1 MSYCPKILIADDE
14 PRFCESLRLLLDGHG
29 YDIHT
34 STSGGEAQQL
44 LLRHEFDM
52 ALLDLAIP
60 DVNGLQL
67 MDYIN
72 IHCPDTSVVVITG
85 NSSLDAAVSALRK
98 GAYDYIRKPFAYE
111 ELLTTIQNALS
122 QKKLELEKEEIHKKL
137 ELSEDRYRYLIQ
149 NSPDIIYTLDCKGC
163 FTFVSNSAKRI
174 IGVESEYLIGK
185 HYEYI
190 IHPDDLQK
198 AKWTFNER
206 RTGDRAG
213 SWTELRLKS
222 FMDDEEEEEI
232 TCEVKNICIE
242 LKCTGM
248 YEKQTAGTPTF
259 VGTHGVA
266 RDISNRKRL
275 ETQLQQAQKLESLG
289 TLAGGIAHDFNN
301 LLMVIRGHVSL
312 MFMENNC
319 SHLNHERLNKI
330 DDCVQSAAALTNQL
344 LGFARGGKY
353 HTQPINLN
361 SVLRQTSQMFGR
373 TKKEIVIQDQYEK
386 KIWPV
391 EADQGQ
397 IEQVLLNLYVNAF
410 HAMPAGGRLMLE
422 TENVSLGKS
431 SEKPFNLAPGNYVK
445 LSVSDTGIGMDEKT
459 QQRIFEPF
467 FTTKAMGRGT
477 GLGLASAYGIIKN
490 HKGMIEV
497 KSKVGVGT
505 CFIIYLPASEQEV
518 THNEAAYDSILKG
531 IETVLLV
538 DDEDRI
544 LDVERD
550 LLSSLGYTVFV
561 ATSGK
566 QAIELFETK
575 PDEIDIVVLDMI
587 MPEMGGG
594 EIYDALRKIR
604 PDVKVLLCSGYSEG
618 GQASEI
624 LERGCT
630 GFIQK
635 PFNASELSEKLREI
649 IDKSD

>member
-1 MSYCPKILIADDE
+1 MRHSPKILIADDE

-29 YDIHT
+29 YDILT
-34 STSGGEAQQL
+34 STSGREAQQL
-44 LLRHEFDM
+44 LSIHQFDL

-60 DVNGLQL
+60 DVDGLQL

-72 IHCPDTSVVVITG
+72 LHCPDTSVVVITG

-98 GAYDYIRKPFAYE
+98 GAYDYIRKPFPYE
-111 ELLTTIQNALS
+111 ELLTTIQNTLN
-122 QKKLELEKEEIHKKL
+122 QKKLELEKNEIYKKL
-137 ELSEDRYRYLIQ
+137 ELSEDRYRYLVQ
-149 NSPDIIYTLDCKGC
+149 NSPDIIYTLDSRGC
-163 FTFVSNSAKRI
+163 FTFVSDSVERI
-174 IGVESEYLIGK
+174 LGVESSQLIGK
-185 HYEYI
+185 HYETI
-190 IHPDDLQK
+190 IHHDDLEK

-206 RTGDRAG
+206 RTGDRAT
-213 SWTELRLKS
+213 SWIEFRLQS
-222 FMDDEEEEEI
+222 FTGDEEEI

-248 YEKQTAGTPTF
+248 YEKQSDGGTQAF
-259 VGTHGVA
+259 LGTHGVA
-266 RDISNRKRL
+266 RDISSRKRL

-312 MFMENNC
+312 MFMEDNC
-319 SHLNHERLNKI
+319 SQLNQERLNKI
-330 DDCVQSAAALTNQL
+330 DDCVQSAAALTSQL

-353 HTQPINLN
+353 HAQPINLN
-361 SVLRQTSQMFGR
+361 MVLRQTSRMFGR
-373 TKKEIVIQDQYEK
+373 TKKEIVIQEQYEK

-391 EADQGQ
+391 EADPGQ

-410 HAMPAGGRLMLE
+410 HAMPAGGSLLLA
-422 TENVSLGKS
+422 TENVALGKS
-431 SEKPFNLAPGNYVK
+431 SERPFNLAPGNYVK

-459 QQRIFEPF
+459 RQRIFEPF

-497 KSKVGVGT
+497 ISKVGTGT
-505 CFIIYLPASEQEV
+505 TFIIYLPASEQEV
-518 THNEAAYDSILKG
+518 KNVETAYDSILMG

-538 DDEDRI
+538 DDEDKI
-544 LDVERD
+544 LDIERD
-550 LLSSLGYTVFV
+550 LLSSLGYTVLV
-561 ATSGK
+561 ATNGK
-566 QAIELFETK
+566 QAIELYETN
-575 PDEIDIVVLDMI
+575 PDKIDIVVLDMI
-587 MPEMGGG
+587 MPGMGGG
-594 EIYDALRKIR
+594 EIYDALRKIK
-604 PDVKVLLCSGYSEG
+604 PDVKVLLCSGYSEA

-624 LERGCT
+624 LQRGCT

-635 PFNASELSEKLREI
+635 PFNTSELSEKLREI

>member
-1 MSYCPKILIADDE
+1 MNHNPKILIADDE

-34 STSGGEAQQL
+34 STSGSEAQQL
-44 LLRHEFDM
+44 LSIHQFEI

-60 DVNGLQL
+60 DVDGLQL

-72 IHCPDTSVVVITG
+72 LHCPNTAIVVITG
-85 NSSLDAAVSALRK
+85 NSSIDAAVSALRK

-111 ELLTTIQNALS
+111 ELLTTIQNALN
-122 QKKLELEKEEIHKKL
+122 QKKLAQEKDEIYKKL
-137 ELSEDRYRYLIQ
+137 ELSEDRYRYLVE
-149 NSPDIIYTLDCKGC
+149 NSPDIIYTLDSQSR
-163 FTFVSNSAKRI
+163 FTFVSDSVERI
-174 IGVESEYLIGK
+174 LGVESKQLIGK

-190 IHPDDLQK
+190 IHQDDLEK

-206 RTGDRAG
+206 RTGDRAT
-213 SWTELRLKS
+213 SWTEFRLKS
-222 FMDDEEEEEI
+222 FTGDDEEI
-232 TCEVKNICIE
+232 TCDVKNVCIE

-248 YEKQTAGTPTF
+248 YESQVEGRNHNF

-266 RDISNRKRL
+266 RDISSRKRL

-312 MFMENNC
+312 MFMDNNC
-319 SHLNHERLNKI
+319 SRLNHERLNKI
-330 DDCVQSAAALTNQL
+330 DDCVQSAAGLTSQL

-353 HTQPINLN
+353 HIQPIDLN
-361 SVLRQTSQMFGR
+361 SIFRQTSQMFGR
-373 TKKEIVIQDQYEK
+373 TKKEIVIQELYEK

-391 EADQGQ
+391 EADRGQ

-410 HAMPAGGRLMLE
+410 HAMPAGGSLLLA
-422 TENVSLGKS
+422 TENVSFGNS
-431 SEKPFNLAPGNYVK
+431 SERPFNLPIGNYVK
-445 LSVSDTGIGMDEKT
+445 LSVTDTGVGMDEKT

-467 FTTKAMGRGT
+467 FTTRAMGRGT

-497 KSKVGVGT
+497 TSKIGAGT
-505 CFIIYLPASEQEV
+505 TFIIYLPAAEQEV
-518 THNEAAYDSILKG
+518 KNIDIVCNSIIKG
-531 IETVLLV
+531 IESVLLV
-538 DDEDRI
+538 DDEDQI

-550 LLSSLGYTVFV
+550 ILSSLGYTVLV
-561 ATSGK
+561 ATNGN
-566 QAIELFETK
+566 QAIKLYETNQNK
-575 PDEIDIVVLDMI
+575 IDIVLLDMV
-587 MPEMGGG
+587 MPGMGGG
-594 EIYDALRKIR
+594 EIYDALRKIK

-624 LERGCT
+624 LQRGCT

-649 IDKSD
+649 IDKSI